1 MNPLIQLALV
11 VGAFA
16 ISLFF
21 LDWDYSVVF
30 YSKLLIF
37 FIAFAMPTIAMSFCT
52 GWNAGS
58 MASSRCVF
66 KSAFFKEY
74 ADAYYG
80 FLFMSSFMVGI
91 PIVLYFVLVIYVTN
105 WLF

>member
-1 MNPLIQLALV
+1 MNPFTQLALV
-11 VGAFA
+11 VAPFG
-16 ISLFF
+16 ISLLF
-21 LDWDYSVVF
+21 LEWDYSTVF

-58 MASSRCVF
+58 MSSNCVF
-66 KSAFFKEY
+66 KSKFFKEY

-80 FLFMSSFMVGI
+80 FIFVSSFAMGI
-91 PIVLYFVLVIYVTN
+91 PIVLYFAVVIGVTN
-105 WLF
+105 WIF